1 MKLYEIFN
9 KSQIL
14 DNNRELFE
22 NAEVKNVLLNKALRK
37 AEIFLKSEKIIKKEL
52 IMSLAAE
59 LKEKYQLRIVK
70 VYTEYDKS
78 LFDENYFSEILF
90 YIEKKFVHLYL
101 IVKDSTISIEGDT
114 INIHLKGNGVD
125 ILTYNELDQ
134 EIANLI
140 SDEFGLNFKVRF
152 VSHIKPMSVEEKNKI
167 YIEQQ
172 KKILERIESMPA
184 IEKPVKKEEPPK
196 KSYTSFNKIAYAKT
210 EISSLTQESGKV
222 EITGEV
228 FKIERKDFNNSV
240 KGKITFYVT
249 DYKNSCICQVMD
261 KLEVL
266 DEFMEEIKKG
276 DFLKI
281 SGEMLYDKYLRENV
295 LDTKLK
301 NIEHVSKE
309 SKTDNSEEKRVEL
322 HLHTNMSAIDGIN
335 TVEEYI
341 SYISKL
347 GHRAIAIT
355 DHGVVQAFPDA
366 YAAAKKADVKLVY
379 GVEGYLVN
387 DMEEIVKGDII
398 PGSLDGEV
406 VVFDIETTGFSAIE
420 NKITEI
426 GACKI
431 KNGEIIDRFS
441 SFVNPQISI
450 PEKIVELTGITDD
463 MVKDAPLIDTVLK
476 DFLSFCGN
484 APLVAHNADFDVSFI
499 KRNAEVLGIDYAP
512 VSIDTLALSRVLLPE
527 LKKHKLN
534 IVCEHLGVDLCGHHR
549 AVNDAEATAGIYI
562 KFISMLKQRKITN
575 IEDVNT
581 GIVDQGGEPSY
592 KGTAYHIIILVKNK
606 VGLKNLYKLVSK
618 AHIDYYYRTPRIPKS
633 ELIKHREGLIL
644 GSACEVGE
652 LFRAVLSGR
661 PKGELI
667 NIAKFYDY
675 LEVQP
680 LGNNQYLVENN
691 TVKDKDGLI
700 ELNKTIIDLGKE
712 LNMKVV
718 ATGDVHFIDEQG
730 ALYRSILMSGKKFK
744 DADNQPPLYYRTTQ
758 EMLDEFFY
766 LDDATKHEIVIK
778 NPNDI
783 VDMVDENFEPVPSV
797 KHPPVIDG
805 AADDI
810 KNMSYE
816 KAYEIYGD
824 PLPELVEKRMEK
836 ELNSI
841 INNGFS
847 VMYLIAEKLVK
858 KSLSDGYLV
867 GSRGSVGSSFIAFLS
882 GITEVNSLCPH
893 YICENCKHCEFIED
907 GSYSSGCDMP
917 DKVCPECGRVMKKDG
932 HDIPFETFLGFDGD
946 KEPDID
952 LNFSGEYQP
961 VAHKYIEEL
970 FGEGHVFRAGTIGT
984 IAEKTAYGYVKNYY
998 EERGRIMNNAELE
1011 RLMTA
1016 CTGAKATTGQHPGGI
1031 IVVPREDDVYDFTPV
1046 QHPANDKESG
1056 IITTHFDYH
1065 KLHDTLL
1072 KLDILG
1078 HDDPTML
1085 KMLKD
1090 LTGLDPQDISLSD
1103 KPTMSLFTTPE
1114 ALGVTE
1120 EEIGSKTGT
1129 YGVPEFGTKFARQML
1144 EDIQPKNF
1152 ASLVKISG
1160 LSHGTDVWLNNAQ
1173 DIVRNNIAP
1182 FEETICTRDDIM
1194 TYLMLKGLPPKRA
1207 FTIMEQVRK
1216 GKGLKD
1222 NDEAEMKEHNVPDW
1236 YIESCKKIKYM
1247 FPKAHAVAYVTMGF
1261 RVAYYKVHYPIEY
1274 YCAYYSV
1281 RADDFDAD
1289 IMAKG
1294 RDKIEKTLSDYY
1306 QIPKPSA
1313 KEKNII
1319 TILEICRE
1327 MYARGIEFLPVD
1339 LYKSDDKNFKVE
1351 NGKIRPPFTS
1361 IKGLGLAAAQN
1372 IKAARDE
1379 QEFFTKE
1386 DFMAR
1391 AKVGQAIV
1399 DMLDNHNCF
1408 KDIPDSSQISFGI

>member
-1 MKLYEIFN
+1 MKLSEIFN
-9 KSQIL
+9 KSQVLIQHK
-14 DNNRELFE
+14 ELFDLS
-22 NAEVKNVLLNKALRK
+22 EVKNVVLNKELRK
-37 AEIFLKSEKIIKKEL
+37 AELFLKSSLVIPKSVIFDVAQDIKTT
-52 IMSLAAE
+52 
-59 LKEKYQLRIVK
+59 YQLRVVK
-70 VYTEYDKS
+70 IFSEYPEN
-78 LFDENYFSEILF
+78 LFTKDYFSEILF
-90 YIEKKFVHLYL
+90 YIEKKYMHLYY
-101 IVKDSTISIEGDT
+101 IVKDSEMEILENEIK
-114 INIHLKGNGVD
+114 IHLKGNGVD
-125 ILTYNELDQ
+125 LLLYNELDKAI
-134 EIANLI
+134 ENLI
-140 SDEFGLNFKVRF
+140 YDEFNLKVF
-152 VSHIKPMSVEEKNKI
+152 VKFISDIKPLSVEEKNKI
-167 YIEQQ
+167 HIEQQ
-172 KKILERIESMPA
+172 KEILDRIEKMP
-184 IEKPVKKEEPPK
+184 EVVKEVKKELPPK
-196 KSYTSFNKIAYAKT
+196 KSYPSFNKISYAKT
-210 EISSLTQESGKV
+210 DISSLKLESGKV
-222 EITGEV
+222 EIEGEV
-228 FKIERKDFNNSV
+228 FKIERKDFNNSQ

-266 DEFMEEIKKG
+266 DDFMGEFKKG

-281 SGEMLYDKYLRENV
+281 SGEMIYDKYLRENV
-295 LDTKLK
+295 LDTKFK
-301 NIEHVSKE
+301 NIEPVKKE
-309 SKTDNSEEKRVEL
+309 IKVDTADEKRVEL

-335 TVEEYI
+335 TVDEYVSHI
-341 SYISKL
+341 KNI
-347 GHRAIAIT
+347 GHRALVIT

-366 YAAAKKADVKLVY
+366 YSAAKKAGIKLVY

-387 DMEEIVKGDII
+387 DMAQIVKGNQK
-398 PGSLDGEV
+398 GSLSGEF
-406 VVFDIETTGFSAIE
+406 VVFDIETTGFSASE

-441 SFVNPQISI
+441 SFVNPKVPI
-450 PEKIVELTGITDD
+450 PEKISELTGITDE
-463 MVKDAPLIDTVLK
+463 MVKDAPEIDIVLK
-476 DFLSFCGN
+476 KFLDFCSGV
-484 APLVAHNADFDVSFI
+484 PLVAHNADFDVSFI
-499 KRNAEVLGIDYAP
+499 KRNAEVLGINYEP
-512 VSIDTLALSRVLLPE
+512 TSVDTLSLSRILLPE

-534 IVCEHLGVDLCGHHR
+534 IVCEHLGVTLNGHHR
-549 AVNDAEATAGIYI
+549 AVNDAEATSEVFI
-562 KFISMLKQRKITN
+562 KFISLLKKRGIEN
-575 IEDVNT
+575 IEDINT
-581 GIVDQGGEPSY
+581 SVVDCGGEPSY

-606 VGLKNLYKLVSK
+606 TGLKNLYKLVSK
-618 AHIDYYYRTPRIPKS
+618 SHIDYYYRTPRIPKS

-644 GSACEVGE
+644 GSACEAGE
-652 LFRAVLSGR
+652 LYRAVLSGQ
-661 PKGELI
+661 PHQELI
-667 NIAKFYDY
+667 NIAEFYDY

-680 LGNNQYLVENN
+680 LGNNQYLLENN
-691 TVKDKDGLI
+691 SVKDKDALI

-712 LNMKVV
+712 LSKKVV
-718 ATGDVHFIDEQG
+718 ATGDVHFINEQG

-744 DADNQPPLYYRTTQ
+744 DADNQPPLYYRTTK
-758 EMLDEFFY
+758 EMMDEFFY
-766 LDDATKHEIVIK
+766 LDEDTKYEIVVK

-783 VDMVDENFEPVPSV
+783 VDMTDENFEPVPSV
-797 KHPPVIDG
+797 KHPPVIEG
-805 AADDI
+805 AAEDI
-810 KNMSYE
+810 KEMSYK
-816 KAYEIYGD
+816 KAYEIYGN
-824 PLPELVEKRMEK
+824 PLPEIVEKRMEK

-867 GSRGSVGSSFIAFLS
+867 GSRGSVGSSFVAFLS

-893 YICENCKHCEFIED
+893 YICENCKHSEFIED

-917 DKVCPECGRVMKKDG
+917 EKVCPHCNTVMKRDG

-961 VAHKYIEEL
+961 TAHKYIEEL

-984 IAEKTAYGYVKNYY
+984 IAEKTAFGYVKNYY
-998 EERGRIMNNAELE
+998 EERQMIMNNAELE
-1011 RLMTA
+1011 RLMSA

-1031 IVVPREDDVYDFTPV
+1031 IVVPKEDDVYDFTPI

-1090 LTGLDPQDISLSD
+1090 LTGLDPQSISLSD
-1103 KPTMSLFTTPE
+1103 KDTMSLFTSPK

-1173 DIVRNNIAP
+1173 DIVKEKIAP

-1216 GKGLKD
+1216 GKGLKEE
-1222 NDEAEMKEHNVPDW
+1222 DEAQMREKNVPEW

-1281 RADDFDAD
+1281 RADDFDAG
-1289 IMAKG
+1289 IMTKG
-1294 RDKIEKTLSDYY
+1294 KDKIEKSLNEYNK
-1306 QIPKPSA
+1306 IPKPSA

-1319 TILEICRE
+1319 TILEICKE

-1339 LYKSDDKNFKVE
+1339 LYKSDDLNFKVE

-1379 QEFFTKE
+1379 KEFFTKE

-1391 AKVGQAIV
+1391 AKVGQAVV

-1408 KDIPDSSQISFGI
+1408 KDIPDSSQLTFGI